1 MPRQIRVSTE
11 YSGVYF
17 VKLANQ
23 DQSFF
28 IRYKRNGKSVEE
40 KAGRS
45 NQGWNAEK
53 AYQLRTERLSETSAA
68 GNEMLSKSD
77 LHSQQDWTFS
87 KIFSEYLR
95 LRSKLKGR
103 ANDVYRFK
111 NYLEKEFANI
121 TPSCVTQDDIR
132 RFKHNLQNRELKP
145 ATIRHVL
152 ELLRR
157 LANFAAKN
165 NLCSGLSFKIQMPK
179 VENYKTEELTNA
191 QLQKLMQVLEEESDI
206 QVSNLVRLALY
217 TGMRRGEL
225 FNLNWGDID
234 FYNKNITVKSDKKG
248 EQPTIPLNEMA
259 EKVLVEHAHTEN
271 GSKFVFPGRGG
282 KKRTECKRP
291 LLRIRE
297 KAGLPDDFRI
307 LQGLRHVYASMLVSS
322 GKVDLE
328 TLQSL
333 LTQKS
338 PLMTQRYAHLLDE
351 SRTNSK
357 NIIADGEPNLLDATE
372 EENYVSETV
381 NVELLAEE
389 VLEVDCPVED
399 VDTEHSEE
407 EPLKDFIRETTY
419 AEPLEKENPET
430 DIPEEQV
437 LTEFVQVAEQEVG
450 LHENVFSNSCEAE
463 QEDDYSPEYIEKVT
477 EFDTEEEFIVG
488 EEESIIVKEE
498 FIIGEEES
506 IIVKEEF
513 IIAEK
518 ESKETVAEE
527 VKIYFQGSNESTENI
542 VKVYEKESQE
552 YSKVSAA
559 VKEKSSQS
567 HNAFTEFF
575 KQNETLKIQPK
586 DVPENPSTPAEVSGF
601 TGDVDS
607 EPKVKELNE
616 DLIDVSAA
624 NQDGEAKEVNDE
636 SEIMSNEQNQ
646 YEINVISTLEH
657 VPTLNVDEEML
668 EEGSVDN
675 KAEEPSEEVP
685 ESTNLPVFLSTE
697 PAEEQEEIFS
707 NQSMP
712 VPVPE
717 KAKNQVVVIQSFKQ
731 YLSGVSSTDDE
742 VYSSE
747 ITTNNKDVE
756 NKTKPKVRP
765 SIKELKNDLILL
777 SKMIKGAPKRE
788 KKNSD
793 QKQSEL

>member
-53 AYQLRTERLSETSAA
+53 AYQLRTERMSGTSAA
-68 GNEMLSKSD
+68 GNELQSNSD
-77 LHSQQDWTFS
+77 LLSQQDWTFS

-95 LRSKLKGR
+95 LRNKLKGR
-103 ANDVYRFK
+103 ANDIYRFK

-121 TPSCVTQDDIR
+121 TPSCVTQDDIE

-234 FYNKNITVKSDKKG
+234 FYNKTITVKSDKKG
-248 EQPTIPLNEMA
+248 DQPTIPLNEMA

-291 LLRIRE
+291 LLRIRK

-351 SRTNSK
+351 SRTNSE
-357 NIIADGEPNLLDATE
+357 NIIADGEHNLSNATE

-381 NVELLAEE
+381 NAELLAEE
-389 VLEVDCPVED
+389 VQETDCPVED

-419 AEPLEKENPET
+419 AEPLEKEIPETDIPET
-430 DIPEEQV
+430 DIPEEQE

-450 LHENVFSNSCEAE
+450 LHENVFSKSHEAK
-463 QEDDYSPEYIEKVT
+463 QEEDYSPEYIEKVT
-477 EFDTEEEFIVG
+477 EFDA
-488 EEESIIVKEE
+488 EEESIDA
-498 FIIGEEES
+498 EEES
-506 IIVKEEF
+506 IDAEE
-513 IIAEK
+513 
-518 ESKETVAEE
+518 ESKETVEEE
-527 VKIYFQGSNESTENI
+527 VEIYFQGSNESTENI
-542 VKVYEKESQE
+542 VKVREKESQE
-552 YSKVSAA
+552 YSQVSAP

-567 HNAFTEFF
+567 YNAFTEFF
-575 KQNETLKIQPK
+575 KQTEALKTQPE

-601 TGDVDS
+601 TGDVAS
-607 EPKVKELNE
+607 EPKVEELNE

-624 NQDGEAKEVNDE
+624 NRDGEAKEANDE
-636 SEIMSNEQNQ
+636 SEIMSNEPNQ
-646 YEINVISTLEH
+646 DEINVISALED
-657 VPTLNVDEEML
+657 VPTLNVDEQML
-668 EEGSVDN
+668 EEESVDN
-675 KAEEPSEEVP
+675 KAEEPSEEAA
-685 ESTNLPVFLSTE
+685 ESTNLPGFLSTE

-712 VPVPE
+712 VPE
-717 KAKNQVVVIQSFKQ
+717 KAKNQVVVIQSFKK
-731 YLSGVSSTDDE
+731 YLSGVSSTDDG
-742 VYSSE
+742 VYASDV
-747 ITTNNKDVE
+747 TTNNKDAE
-756 NKTKPKVRP
+756 NKTQPKVRP
-765 SIKELKNDLILL
+765 SVKELKNDLILL
-777 SKMIKGAPKRE
+777 SKLIKAAPRRE
-788 KKNSD
+788 KKNYD
-793 QKQSEL
+793 QKQSQF

>member
-53 AYQLRTERLSETSAA
+53 AYQLRTERMSGTSAA
-68 GNEMLSKSD
+68 GNELQSNSD
-77 LHSQQDWTFS
+77 LLSQQDWTFS

-95 LRSKLKGR
+95 LRNKLKGR
-103 ANDVYRFK
+103 ANDIYRFK

-121 TPSCVTQDDIR
+121 TPSCVTQDDIE
-132 RFKHNLQNRELKP
+132 RFKYNLQNRELKP

-234 FYNKNITVKSDKKG
+234 FYNKTITVKSDKKG
-248 EQPTIPLNEMA
+248 DQPTIPLNEMA
-259 EKVLVEHAHTEN
+259 EKVLVEHAHTEK

-282 KKRTECKRP
+282 KKRTDCKRP

-351 SRTNSK
+351 SRTNSE
-357 NIIADGEPNLLDATE
+357 NIIADGEHNLSNATE

-381 NVELLAEE
+381 NAELLAEE
-389 VLEVDCPVED
+389 VQETVCPVED

-430 DIPEEQV
+430 DIPEEQE

-450 LHENVFSNSCEAE
+450 LHENVFSKSHEAE
-463 QEDDYSPEYIEKVT
+463 QEEDYSPEYISPEYIKKVT
-477 EFDTEEEFIVG
+477 EFDAEEESIDA
-488 EEESIIVKEE
+488 EEESIIAEE
-498 FIIGEEES
+498 RSIIVEEES
-506 IIVKEEF
+506 IIAEE
-513 IIAEK
+513 
-518 ESKETVAEE
+518 ESKETVEEE
-527 VKIYFQGSNESTENI
+527 VEIYFQGSNESTENI
-542 VKVYEKESQE
+542 VKVREKESQE
-552 YSKVSAA
+552 YSHVSAP

-567 HNAFTEFF
+567 YNAFTEFF
-575 KQNETLKIQPK
+575 KQTEALKTQPE

-601 TGDVDS
+601 TGDVAS
-607 EPKVKELNE
+607 EPKVEELNE

-624 NQDGEAKEVNDE
+624 NRDGEAKEVNDE
-636 SEIMSNEQNQ
+636 SEIMSNEPNQ
-646 YEINVISTLEH
+646 DEINVISALED
-657 VPTLNVDEEML
+657 VPTLNVDEQML
-668 EEGSVDN
+668 EEESVDN
-675 KAEEPSEEVP
+675 KSEEPSEEAA
-685 ESTNLPVFLSTE
+685 EITNLPGFLSTE

-712 VPVPE
+712 VPE
-717 KAKNQVVVIQSFKQ
+717 KAKNQVVVIQSFKK
-731 YLSGVSSTDDE
+731 YLSGVSSTDDG
-742 VYSSE
+742 VYASD
-747 ITTNNKDVE
+747 ITTNNKDDE

-777 SKMIKGAPKRE
+777 SKLIKAAPRRE

-793 QKQSEL
+793 QKQSQF

>member
-53 AYQLRTERLSETSAA
+53 AYQLRTERMSGTSAA
-68 GNEMLSKSD
+68 GNELQSNSD
-77 LHSQQDWTFS
+77 LLSQQDWTFS

-95 LRSKLKGR
+95 LRNKLKGR
-103 ANDVYRFK
+103 ANDIYRFK

-121 TPSCVTQDDIR
+121 TPSCVTQDDIE

-234 FYNKNITVKSDKKG
+234 FYNKTITVKSDKKG
-248 EQPTIPLNEMA
+248 DQPTIPLNEMA

-291 LLRIRE
+291 LLRIRK

-351 SRTNSK
+351 SRTNSE
-357 NIIADGEPNLLDATE
+357 NIIADGEHNLSNATE

-381 NVELLAEE
+381 NAELLAEE
-389 VLEVDCPVED
+389 VQETDCPVED

-430 DIPEEQV
+430 DIPEEQE

-450 LHENVFSNSCEAE
+450 LHENVFSKSHEAE
-463 QEDDYSPEYIEKVT
+463 QEEDYSPEYISPEYIEKVT
-477 EFDTEEEFIVG
+477 EFDA
-488 EEESIIVKEE
+488 EEESIDA
-498 FIIGEEES
+498 EEES
-506 IIVKEEF
+506 IDAEEES
-513 IIAEK
+513 IDAEE
-518 ESKETVAEE
+518 ESKETVEEE
-527 VKIYFQGSNESTENI
+527 VEIYFQGSNESTENI
-542 VKVYEKESQE
+542 VKVREKESQE
-552 YSKVSAA
+552 YSQVSAP

-567 HNAFTEFF
+567 YNAFTEFF
-575 KQNETLKIQPK
+575 KQTEALKTQPE

-601 TGDVDS
+601 TGDVAS
-607 EPKVKELNE
+607 EPKVEELNE

-624 NQDGEAKEVNDE
+624 NRDGEAKEANDE
-636 SEIMSNEQNQ
+636 SEIMSNEPNQ
-646 YEINVISTLEH
+646 DEINVISALED
-657 VPTLNVDEEML
+657 VPTLNVDEQML
-668 EEGSVDN
+668 EEESVDN
-675 KAEEPSEEVP
+675 KAEEPSEEAA
-685 ESTNLPVFLSTE
+685 ESTNLPGFLSTE

-712 VPVPE
+712 VPE
-717 KAKNQVVVIQSFKQ
+717 KAKNQVVVIQSFKK
-731 YLSGVSSTDDE
+731 YLSGVSSTDDG
-742 VYSSE
+742 VYASD
-747 ITTNNKDVE
+747 ITTNNKDAE

-777 SKMIKGAPKRE
+777 SKLIKAAPRRE

-793 QKQSEL
+793 QKQSQF

>member
-53 AYQLRTERLSETSAA
+53 AYQLRTERMSGTSAA
-68 GNEMLSKSD
+68 GNELQSNSD
-77 LHSQQDWTFS
+77 LLSQQDWTFS

-95 LRSKLKGR
+95 LRNKLKGR
-103 ANDVYRFK
+103 ANDIYRFK

-121 TPSCVTQDDIR
+121 TPSCVTQDDIE

-234 FYNKNITVKSDKKG
+234 FYNKTITVKSDKKG
-248 EQPTIPLNEMA
+248 DQPTIPLNEMA

-282 KKRTECKRP
+282 KKRTDCKRP
-291 LLRIRE
+291 LLRIRK

-351 SRTNSK
+351 SRTNSE
-357 NIIADGEPNLLDATE
+357 NIIADGEHNLSNATE

-381 NVELLAEE
+381 NAELLAEE
-389 VLEVDCPVED
+389 VQETDCPVED

-430 DIPEEQV
+430 DIPEEQE

-450 LHENVFSNSCEAE
+450 LHENVFSKSHEAE
-463 QEDDYSPEYIEKVT
+463 QEEDYSPEYISPEYIEKVT
-477 EFDTEEEFIVG
+477 EFDA
-488 EEESIIVKEE
+488 EEESIDAEE
-498 FIIGEEES
+498 
-506 IIVKEEF
+506 
-513 IIAEK
+513 
-518 ESKETVAEE
+518 ESKETVEEE
-527 VKIYFQGSNESTENI
+527 VEIYFQGSNESTENI
-542 VKVYEKESQE
+542 VKVREKESQE
-552 YSKVSAA
+552 YSQVPAP

-567 HNAFTEFF
+567 YNAFTEFF
-575 KQNETLKIQPK
+575 KQTEALKTQPE
-586 DVPENPSTPAEVSGF
+586 DVPVNPSTPAEVSGF
-601 TGDVDS
+601 TGDVAS
-607 EPKVKELNE
+607 EPKVEELNE

-624 NQDGEAKEVNDE
+624 NRDGEAKEANDE
-636 SEIMSNEQNQ
+636 SEIMSNEPNQ
-646 YEINVISTLEH
+646 DEINVISALED
-657 VPTLNVDEEML
+657 VPTLNVDEQML
-668 EEGSVDN
+668 EEESVDN
-675 KAEEPSEEVP
+675 KAEEPSEEAA
-685 ESTNLPVFLSTE
+685 ESTNLPGFLSTE

-712 VPVPE
+712 VPE
-717 KAKNQVVVIQSFKQ
+717 KAKNQVVVIQSFKK
-731 YLSGVSSTDDE
+731 YLSGVSSTDDG
-742 VYSSE
+742 VYASDV
-747 ITTNNKDVE
+747 TTNNKDAE
-756 NKTKPKVRP
+756 NKTQPKVRP
-765 SIKELKNDLILL
+765 SVKELKNDLILL
-777 SKMIKGAPKRE
+777 SKLIKAAPRRE

-793 QKQSEL
+793 QKQSQF

>member
-17 VKLANQ
+17 VKLGNQ

-53 AYQLRTERLSETSAA
+53 AYQLRTERMSGTSAA
-68 GNEMLSKSD
+68 ANELQSNSD
-77 LHSQQDWTFS
+77 LLSQQDWTFS

-95 LRSKLKGR
+95 LRNKLKGR
-103 ANDVYRFK
+103 ANDIYRFK

-121 TPSCVTQDDIR
+121 TPSCVTQDDIE

-234 FYNKNITVKSDKKG
+234 FYNKTITVKSDKKG
-248 EQPTIPLNEMA
+248 DQPTIPMNEMA

-291 LLRIRE
+291 LLRIRK

-351 SRTNSK
+351 SRTNSE
-357 NIIADGEPNLLDATE
+357 NIIADGEHNLSNATE

-381 NVELLAEE
+381 NAELPAEE
-389 VLEVDCPVED
+389 VQETDCPVED

-430 DIPEEQV
+430 DIPEEQE

-450 LHENVFSNSCEAE
+450 LHENVFSKSHEAE
-463 QEDDYSPEYIEKVT
+463 QEEDYSPEYIEKVT
-477 EFDTEEEFIVG
+477 EFDA
-488 EEESIIVKEE
+488 EEESIDA
-498 FIIGEEES
+498 EEES
-506 IIVKEEF
+506 IDAEE
-513 IIAEK
+513 
-518 ESKETVAEE
+518 ESKETVEE
-527 VKIYFQGSNESTENI
+527 EEEIYFQGSNESTENI
-542 VKVYEKESQE
+542 VKVREKESQE
-552 YSKVSAA
+552 YSQVPAP

-567 HNAFTEFF
+567 YNAFTEFF
-575 KQNETLKIQPK
+575 KQTEALKTQPE

-601 TGDVDS
+601 TGDVAS
-607 EPKVKELNE
+607 EPKVEELNE

-624 NQDGEAKEVNDE
+624 NRDGEAKEANDE
-636 SEIMSNEQNQ
+636 SEIMSNVPNQ
-646 YEINVISTLEH
+646 DEINVISALED
-657 VPTLNVDEEML
+657 VPTLNVEELEDEA
-668 EEGSVDN
+668 VDN
-675 KAEEPSEEVP
+675 KAEEPSEEAA
-685 ESTNLPVFLSTE
+685 ESTNLPGILSTE

-712 VPVPE
+712 VPE
-717 KAKNQVVVIQSFKQ
+717 KAKNQVVVIQSF
-731 YLSGVSSTDDE
+731 
-742 VYSSE
+742 
-747 ITTNNKDVE
+747 
-756 NKTKPKVRP
+756 
-765 SIKELKNDLILL
+765 
-777 SKMIKGAPKRE
+777 
-788 KKNSD
+788 
-793 QKQSEL
+793 

>member
-53 AYQLRTERLSETSAA
+53 AYQLRTERMSGTSAA
-68 GNEMLSKSD
+68 GNELQSNSD
-77 LHSQQDWTFS
+77 LLSQQDWTFS

-95 LRSKLKGR
+95 LRNKLKGR
-103 ANDVYRFK
+103 ANDIYRFK

-121 TPSCVTQDDIR
+121 TPSCVTQDDIE

-234 FYNKNITVKSDKKG
+234 FYNKTITVKSDKKG
-248 EQPTIPLNEMA
+248 DQPTIPLNEMA

-291 LLRIRE
+291 LLRIRK

-351 SRTNSK
+351 SRTNSE
-357 NIIADGEPNLLDATE
+357 NIIADGEHNLSNATE

-381 NVELLAEE
+381 NAELLAEE
-389 VLEVDCPVED
+389 VQETDCPVED

-430 DIPEEQV
+430 DIPEEQE

-450 LHENVFSNSCEAE
+450 LHENVFSKSHEAK
-463 QEDDYSPEYIEKVT
+463 QEEDYSPEYIEKVT
-477 EFDTEEEFIVG
+477 EFDAEEESIDA
-488 EEESIIVKEE
+488 EEESIIAEE
-498 FIIGEEES
+498 
-506 IIVKEEF
+506 
-513 IIAEK
+513 
-518 ESKETVAEE
+518 ESKETVEEE
-527 VKIYFQGSNESTENI
+527 VEIYFQGSNESTENI
-542 VKVYEKESQE
+542 VKVREKESQE
-552 YSKVSAA
+552 YSQVSAP

-567 HNAFTEFF
+567 YNAFTEFF
-575 KQNETLKIQPK
+575 KQTEALKTQPE
-586 DVPENPSTPAEVSGF
+586 DVPGNPSTPAEVSGF
-601 TGDVDS
+601 TGDVAS
-607 EPKVKELNE
+607 EPKVEELNE

-624 NQDGEAKEVNDE
+624 NRDGEAKEANDE
-636 SEIMSNEQNQ
+636 SEIMSNEPNQ
-646 YEINVISTLEH
+646 DEINVISALED
-657 VPTLNVDEEML
+657 VPTLNVDEQML
-668 EEGSVDN
+668 EEESVDN
-675 KAEEPSEEVP
+675 KAEEPSEEAA
-685 ESTNLPVFLSTE
+685 ESTNLPGFLSTE

-712 VPVPE
+712 VPE
-717 KAKNQVVVIQSFKQ
+717 KAKNQVVVIQSFKK
-731 YLSGVSSTDDE
+731 YLSGVSSTDDG
-742 VYSSE
+742 VYASD
-747 ITTNNKDVE
+747 ITTNNKDAE

-777 SKMIKGAPKRE
+777 SKLIKAAPRRE

-793 QKQSEL
+793 QKQSQF

>member
-1 MPRQIRVSTE
+1 MPRQIRVSTK

-17 VKLANQ
+17 VKLANH

-53 AYQLRTERLSETSAA
+53 AYQLRTERMSGTSAA
-68 GNEMLSKSD
+68 GNELQSNSD
-77 LHSQQDWTFS
+77 LLSQQDWTFS

-95 LRSKLKGR
+95 LRNKLKGR
-103 ANDVYRFK
+103 ANDIYRFK

-121 TPSCVTQDDIR
+121 TPSCVTQDDIE

-234 FYNKNITVKSDKKG
+234 FYNKTITVKSDKKG
-248 EQPTIPLNEMA
+248 DQPTIPLNEMA

-291 LLRIRE
+291 LLRIRK

-351 SRTNSK
+351 SRTNSE
-357 NIIADGEPNLLDATE
+357 NIIADGEHNLSNATE

-381 NVELLAEE
+381 NAELLAEE
-389 VLEVDCPVED
+389 VQETDCPVED

-430 DIPEEQV
+430 DIPEEQE

-450 LHENVFSNSCEAE
+450 LHENVFSKSHEAK
-463 QEDDYSPEYIEKVT
+463 QEEDYSPEYIEKVT
-477 EFDTEEEFIVG
+477 EFDV
-488 EEESIIVKEE
+488 EEESIDA
-498 FIIGEEES
+498 EEEA
-506 IIVKEEF
+506 V
-513 IIAEK
+513 IAEE
-518 ESKETVAEE
+518 ESKETVEEE
-527 VKIYFQGSNESTENI
+527 VGTYFQGSNESTENI
-542 VKVYEKESQE
+542 VKVREKESQE
-552 YSKVSAA
+552 YSQVSAP

-567 HNAFTEFF
+567 YNAFTEFF
-575 KQNETLKIQPK
+575 KQTEALKTQPE

-601 TGDVDS
+601 TGDVAS
-607 EPKVKELNE
+607 EPKVEELNE

-624 NQDGEAKEVNDE
+624 NRDGEAKVANDE
-636 SEIMSNEQNQ
+636 SEIMSNEPNQ
-646 YEINVISTLEH
+646 DEINVISALED
-657 VPTLNVDEEML
+657 VPTLNVDEQML
-668 EEGSVDN
+668 EEESVDN
-675 KAEEPSEEVP
+675 KAEEPSEEAA
-685 ESTNLPVFLSTE
+685 ESTNLPGFLSTE

-712 VPVPE
+712 VPE
-717 KAKNQVVVIQSFKQ
+717 KAKNQVVVIQSFKK
-731 YLSGVSSTDDE
+731 YLSGVSSADDG
-742 VYSSE
+742 VYASD
-747 ITTNNKDVE
+747 ITTNNKDDE

-777 SKMIKGAPKRE
+777 SKLIKAAPRRE

-793 QKQSEL
+793 QKQSQF

>member
-53 AYQLRTERLSETSAA
+53 AYQLRTERMSGTSAA
-68 GNEMLSKSD
+68 GNELQSNSD
-77 LHSQQDWTFS
+77 LLSQQDWTFS

-95 LRSKLKGR
+95 LRNKLKGR
-103 ANDVYRFK
+103 ANDIYRFK

-121 TPSCVTQDDIR
+121 TPSCVTQDDIE

-234 FYNKNITVKSDKKG
+234 FYNKTITVKSDKKG
-248 EQPTIPLNEMA
+248 DQPTIPLNEMA

-291 LLRIRE
+291 LLRIRK

-351 SRTNSK
+351 SRTNSE
-357 NIIADGEPNLLDATE
+357 NIIADGEHNLSNATE

-381 NVELLAEE
+381 NAELLAEE
-389 VLEVDCPVED
+389 VQETDCPVED

-430 DIPEEQV
+430 DIPEEQE

-450 LHENVFSNSCEAE
+450 LHENVFSKSHEAE
-463 QEDDYSPEYIEKVT
+463 QEEDYSPEYIEKVT
-477 EFDTEEEFIVG
+477 EFDAEEESIVAEEESIVA
-488 EEESIIVKEE
+488 EEESIIAEE
-498 FIIGEEES
+498 
-506 IIVKEEF
+506 
-513 IIAEK
+513 
-518 ESKETVAEE
+518 ESKETVEEE
-527 VKIYFQGSNESTENI
+527 VEIYFQGSNESTENI
-542 VKVYEKESQE
+542 VKVREKESQE
-552 YSKVSAA
+552 YSQVSAP

-567 HNAFTEFF
+567 YNAFTEFF
-575 KQNETLKIQPK
+575 KQTEALKTQPE
-586 DVPENPSTPAEVSGF
+586 DVPANPSTPAEVSGF
-601 TGDVDS
+601 TGDVAS
-607 EPKVKELNE
+607 EPKVEELNE

-624 NQDGEAKEVNDE
+624 NRDGEAKEANDE
-636 SEIMSNEQNQ
+636 SEIMSNEPNQ
-646 YEINVISTLEH
+646 DEINVISALED
-657 VPTLNVDEEML
+657 VPTLNVEELEDEA
-668 EEGSVDN
+668 VDN
-675 KAEEPSEEVP
+675 KAD
-685 ESTNLPVFLSTE
+685 E
-697 PAEEQEEIFS
+697 PAESAAEATNQSEVMSTEAVEDQNEIF
-707 NQSMP
+707 NTQSMP
-712 VPVPE
+712 IPE
-717 KAKNQVVVIQSFKQ
+717 KAKKEVIVIQSFKKDIPV
-731 YLSGVSSTDDE
+731 VSPTDDG
-742 VYSSE
+742 VNASD
-747 ITTNNKDVE
+747 IKTNIKDAE
-756 NKTKPKVRP
+756 NKTQPKVRP

-777 SKMIKGAPKRE
+777 SKLIKAAPRRE
-788 KKNSD
+788 KKNTD
-793 QKQSEL
+793 QKQSQF

>member
-68 GNEMLSKSD
+68 GNEMHSKSD

-95 LRSKLKGR
+95 LRNKLKGR
-103 ANDVYRFK
+103 ANDIYRFK

-248 EQPTIPLNEMA
+248 DQPTIPLNEMA

-291 LLRIRE
+291 LLRIRK

-357 NIIADGEPNLLDATE
+357 NIIADGESNLLDATE

-381 NVELLAEE
+381 NAELLAEE

-450 LHENVFSNSCEAE
+450 FHENVFSNSCEAE

-513 IIAEK
+513 IIAEE

-542 VKVYEKESQE
+542 VKVHEKESQE

-575 KQNETLKIQPK
+575 KQNETLKTQPK

-646 YEINVISTLEH
+646 YEINVISTLED
-657 VPTLNVDEEML
+657 VPTLNVDEQML

-707 NQSMP
+707 NQSIP

>member
-53 AYQLRTERLSETSAA
+53 AYQLRTERMSGTSAA
-68 GNEMLSKSD
+68 GNELQSNSD
-77 LHSQQDWTFS
+77 LLSQQDWTFS

-95 LRSKLKGR
+95 LRNKLKGR
-103 ANDVYRFK
+103 ANDIYRFK

-121 TPSCVTQDDIR
+121 TPSCVTQDDIE

-234 FYNKNITVKSDKKG
+234 FYNKTITVKSDKKG
-248 EQPTIPLNEMA
+248 DQPTIPLNEMA

-351 SRTNSK
+351 SRTNSE
-357 NIIADGEPNLLDATE
+357 NIIADGEHNLSNATE

-381 NVELLAEE
+381 NAELPAEE
-389 VLEVDCPVED
+389 VQETDCPVED

-430 DIPEEQV
+430 DIPEEQE

-450 LHENVFSNSCEAE
+450 LHENVFSKSHEAK
-463 QEDDYSPEYIEKVT
+463 QEEDYSPEYIEKVT
-477 EFDTEEEFIVG
+477 EFDV
-488 EEESIIVKEE
+488 EEESIIV
-498 FIIGEEES
+498 EEES
-506 IIVKEEF
+506 IIVEE
-513 IIAEK
+513 
-518 ESKETVAEE
+518 ESKETVEEE
-527 VKIYFQGSNESTENI
+527 VENYFQGSNESTENI
-542 VKVYEKESQE
+542 VKVREKESQE
-552 YSKVSAA
+552 YSQVPAP

-567 HNAFTEFF
+567 YNAFTEFF
-575 KQNETLKIQPK
+575 KQTEALKTQPE
-586 DVPENPSTPAEVSGF
+586 DVPVNPSTPAEVSGF
-601 TGDVDS
+601 TGDVAS
-607 EPKVKELNE
+607 EPKVEELNE

-624 NQDGEAKEVNDE
+624 NRDGEAKEANDE
-636 SEIMSNEQNQ
+636 SEIMSNEPNQ
-646 YEINVISTLEH
+646 DEINVISALED
-657 VPTLNVDEEML
+657 VPTLNVDEQML
-668 EEGSVDN
+668 EEESVDN
-675 KAEEPSEEVP
+675 KAEEPSEEAA
-685 ESTNLPVFLSTE
+685 ESTNLPGFLSTE

-712 VPVPE
+712 VPE
-717 KAKNQVVVIQSFKQ
+717 KAKNQVVVIQSFKK
-731 YLSGVSSTDDE
+731 YLSGVSSTDDG
-742 VYSSE
+742 VYASD
-747 ITTNNKDVE
+747 ITTNNKDDE

-777 SKMIKGAPKRE
+777 SKLIKAAPRRE

-793 QKQSEL
+793 QKQSQF

>member
-1 MPRQIRVSTE
+1 MPRQIRVSTK

-17 VKLANQ
+17 VKLANH

-53 AYQLRTERLSETSAA
+53 AYQLRTERMSGTSAA
-68 GNEMLSKSD
+68 GNELQSNSD
-77 LHSQQDWTFS
+77 LLSQQDWTFS

-95 LRSKLKGR
+95 LRNKLKGR
-103 ANDVYRFK
+103 ANDIYRFK

-121 TPSCVTQDDIR
+121 TPSCVTQDDIE

-179 VENYKTEELTNA
+179 VENYKTEELNNA

-234 FYNKNITVKSDKKG
+234 FYNKTITVKSDKKG
-248 EQPTIPLNEMA
+248 DQPTIPLNEMA

-291 LLRIRE
+291 LLRIRK

-351 SRTNSK
+351 SQTNSE
-357 NIIADGEPNLLDATE
+357 NIIADGEHNLSNATE

-381 NVELLAEE
+381 NAELLAEE
-389 VLEVDCPVED
+389 VQETDCPVED

-419 AEPLEKENPET
+419 AEPLEKEIPET
-430 DIPEEQV
+430 DIPEEQE

-450 LHENVFSNSCEAE
+450 LHENVFSKSHEAK
-463 QEDDYSPEYIEKVT
+463 QEEDYSPEYIEKVT
-477 EFDTEEEFIVG
+477 EFDA
-488 EEESIIVKEE
+488 EEESIIAEE
-498 FIIGEEES
+498 
-506 IIVKEEF
+506 
-513 IIAEK
+513 
-518 ESKETVAEE
+518 ESKETVEEE
-527 VKIYFQGSNESTENI
+527 VEIYFQGSNESTENI
-542 VKVYEKESQE
+542 VKVREKESQE
-552 YSKVSAA
+552 YSQVSAP

-567 HNAFTEFF
+567 YNAFSEFF
-575 KQNETLKIQPK
+575 KQTEALKTQPE
-586 DVPENPSTPAEVSGF
+586 DVLSNSSTPLEE
-601 TGDVDS
+601 TGLTVDVAS
-607 EPKVKELNE
+607 EPKFEELIEENF
-616 DLIDVSAA
+616 IDDSAA
-624 NQDGEAKEVNDE
+624 KRDGEAKEANDE
-636 SEIMSNEQNQ
+636 SEIMSNEPNQ
-646 YEINVISTLEH
+646 DEINVISALED
-657 VPTLNVDEEML
+657 VPTLNVDEQML
-668 EEGSVDN
+668 EEESVDN
-675 KAEEPSEEVP
+675 KAEEPSEEAA
-685 ESTNLPVFLSTE
+685 ESTNLPGFLSTE

-712 VPVPE
+712 VPE
-717 KAKNQVVVIQSFKQ
+717 KAKNQVVVIQSFKK
-731 YLSGVSSTDDE
+731 YLSGVSSTDDG
-742 VYSSE
+742 VYASD
-747 ITTNNKDVE
+747 ITTNNKDAE

-777 SKMIKGAPKRE
+777 SKLIKAAPRRE
-788 KKNSD
+788 KKNS
-793 QKQSEL
+793 E

>member
-53 AYQLRTERLSETSAA
+53 AYQLRTERMSGTSAA
-68 GNEMLSKSD
+68 GNELQSNSD
-77 LHSQQDWTFS
+77 LLSQQDWTFS

-95 LRSKLKGR
+95 LRNKLKGR
-103 ANDVYRFK
+103 ANDIYRFK

-121 TPSCVTQDDIR
+121 TPSCVTQDDIE

-179 VENYKTEELTNA
+179 VENYKTEELNNA

-234 FYNKNITVKSDKKG
+234 FYNKTITVKSDNKG
-248 EQPTIPLNEMA
+248 DQPTIPLNEMA
-259 EKVLVEHAHTEN
+259 EKVLVEHAHTEK

-351 SRTNSK
+351 SRTNSE
-357 NIIADGEPNLLDATE
+357 NIIADAENDLSNATE

-381 NVELLAEE
+381 NAEILAEE
-389 VLEVDCPVED
+389 VLETDCPVED
-399 VDTEHSEE
+399 LDTEHSEE
-407 EPLKDFIRETTY
+407 EPVIDSFRETTF

-430 DIPEEQV
+430 DIPEEQD

-450 LHENVFSNSCEAE
+450 LHENVFSKSHEAK
-463 QEDDYSPEYIEKVT
+463 QEEDNSPEYIEKVT
-477 EFDTEEEFIVG
+477 EFDA
-488 EEESIIVKEE
+488 EEESIIV
-498 FIIGEEES
+498 EEES
-506 IIVKEEF
+506 IIAEE
-513 IIAEK
+513 
-518 ESKETVAEE
+518 ESKETVEEE
-527 VKIYFQGSNESTENI
+527 VEIYFQGSNESTENI
-542 VKVYEKESQE
+542 VKVREKESQE
-552 YSKVSAA
+552 YSQVSAP

-567 HNAFTEFF
+567 YNAFTEFF
-575 KQNETLKIQPK
+575 KQTEALKTQQE
-586 DVPENPSTPAEVSGF
+586 DVPVNPSTPAEE
-601 TGDVDS
+601 TGLTGNVAS
-607 EPKVKELNE
+607 EPKVEELNE

-624 NQDGEAKEVNDE
+624 NRDGEAKEANDE
-636 SEIMSNEQNQ
+636 SEIMSNEPNHD
-646 YEINVISTLEH
+646 EITVISALED
-657 VPTLNVDEEML
+657 VSILNVEEL
-668 EEGSVDN
+668 EEESVDN
-675 KAEEPSEEVP
+675 KAEEPSEEAA
-685 ESTNLPVFLSTE
+685 ESTNLPGFLSTE

-712 VPVPE
+712 VPE
-717 KAKNQVVVIQSFKQ
+717 KAKNQVVVIQSFKK
-731 YLSGVSSTDDE
+731 YLSGVSSTDDG
-742 VYSSE
+742 VYASD
-747 ITTNNKDVE
+747 ITTNNKDAE

-777 SKMIKGAPKRE
+777 SKLIKAAPRRE
-788 KKNSD
+788 KKNFD
-793 QKQSEL
+793 QKQSQF

>member
-17 VKLANQ
+17 VMLANQ

-45 NQGWNAEK
+45 NQGMNAEK

-68 GNEMLSKSD
+68 GNEINSNSD

-103 ANDVYRFK
+103 ANDIYRFK

-132 RFKHNLQNRELKP
+132 RFKHNIQNRELKP

-179 VENYKTEELTNA
+179 VENYKTEELTNS

-217 TGMRRGEL
+217 TGMKRGEL
-225 FNLNWGDID
+225 FNLNWVDID
-234 FYNKNITVKSDKKG
+234 FYNKTITVKSDKKG
-248 EQPTIPLNEMA
+248 DQPTIPLNEMA

-291 LLRIRE
+291 LLRIRK

-338 PLMTQRYAHLLDE
+338 PLMTQRYAYLLDE
-351 SRTNSK
+351 SRTNSE
-357 NIIADGEPNLLDATE
+357 NIIADAENNLSNATE

-381 NVELLAEE
+381 NAEILAEE
-389 VLEVDCPVED
+389 VQDTDFPVED
-399 VDTEHSEE
+399 LDTKHSEE
-407 EPLKDFIRETTY
+407 EPVIDSIRETTF

-430 DIPEEQV
+430 DIPEEQD
-437 LTEFVQVAEQEVG
+437 LTEFLQVAELEVG
-450 LHENVFSNSCEAE
+450 LHKNVFSKSHEAE
-463 QEDDYSPEYIEKVT
+463 QEEDYSPEHIEKVT
-477 EFDTEEEFIVG
+477 EFDAE
-488 EEESIIVKEE
+488 EE

-506 IIVKEEF
+506 IIVKAEEEF
-513 IIAEK
+513 IIAEE

-527 VKIYFQGSNESTENI
+527 VKIYFQGSNESTESI
-542 VKVYEKESQE
+542 VKVHEKESQE

-559 VKEKSSQS
+559 VKEKTSQS
-567 HNAFTEFF
+567 HNAFSEFF
-575 KQNETLKIQPK
+575 KQNETLKTQPK
-586 DVPENPSTPAEVSGF
+586 DVPENPSTPAVVSGF

-607 EPKVKELNE
+607 KPKPKVKELNE

-624 NQDGEAKEVNDE
+624 NQDGDAKEANDE

-646 YEINVISTLEH
+646 YEINVISTLEDA
-657 VPTLNVDEEML
+657 PTLNVDEQML

-675 KAEEPSEEVP
+675 KAEELSEEVP

-777 SKMIKGAPKRE
+777 SKMIKEAPKRE

-793 QKQSEL
+793 QKQSQF

>member
-17 VKLANQ
+17 VKLANH

-53 AYQLRTERLSETSAA
+53 AYQLRTERMSGTSAA
-68 GNEMLSKSD
+68 GNELQSNSD
-77 LHSQQDWTFS
+77 FLSQQDWTFS

-95 LRSKLKGR
+95 LRNKLKGR
-103 ANDVYRFK
+103 ANDIYRFK

-121 TPSCVTQDDIR
+121 TPSCVTQDDIE

-234 FYNKNITVKSDKKG
+234 FYNKTITVKSDNKG
-248 EQPTIPLNEMA
+248 DQPTIPLNEMA

-351 SRTNSK
+351 SRTNSE
-357 NIIADGEPNLLDATE
+357 NIIADGEHNLSNATE

-381 NVELLAEE
+381 NAELPAEE
-389 VLEVDCPVED
+389 VQETDCPVED

-430 DIPEEQV
+430 DIPEEQE

-450 LHENVFSNSCEAE
+450 LHENVFSKSHEAE
-463 QEDDYSPEYIEKVT
+463 QEEDYSPEYIEKVT
-477 EFDTEEEFIVG
+477 EFDV
-488 EEESIIVKEE
+488 EEESIIV
-498 FIIGEEES
+498 EEES
-506 IIVKEEF
+506 IIAEE
-513 IIAEK
+513 
-518 ESKETVAEE
+518 ESKETVEEE
-527 VKIYFQGSNESTENI
+527 VGTYFQGSNESTENI
-542 VKVYEKESQE
+542 VKVREKESQE
-552 YSKVSAA
+552 YSQVPAP

-567 HNAFTEFF
+567 YNAFTEFF
-575 KQNETLKIQPK
+575 KQTEALKTQPE
-586 DVPENPSTPAEVSGF
+586 DVPVNPSTPAEE
-601 TGDVDS
+601 TGLTGNVAS
-607 EPKVKELNE
+607 EPKVEELNE

-624 NQDGEAKEVNDE
+624 NRDGEAKEANDE
-636 SEIMSNEQNQ
+636 SEIMSNEPNHD
-646 YEINVISTLEH
+646 EITVISALED
-657 VPTLNVDEEML
+657 VSILNVEELEDEA
-668 EEGSVDN
+668 VDN
-675 KAEEPSEEVP
+675 KAD
-685 ESTNLPVFLSTE
+685 E
-697 PAEEQEEIFS
+697 PAESAAEATNQSEVMSTEAVEDQNEIFS
-707 NQSMP
+707 TQSMP
-712 VPVPE
+712 MPE
-717 KAKNQVVVIQSFKQ
+717 KAKNQVVVIQSFKK
-731 YLSGVSSTDDE
+731 YLSGGSSTDDGVNASDIE
-742 VYSSE
+742 
-747 ITTNNKDVE
+747 TNIDAE
-756 NKTKPKVRP
+756 NKTQSKVRP

-777 SKMIKGAPKRE
+777 SKLIKAAPRRE

-793 QKQSEL
+793 

>member
-53 AYQLRTERLSETSAA
+53 AYQLRTERMSGTSAA
-68 GNEMLSKSD
+68 GNELQSNSD
-77 LHSQQDWTFS
+77 LLSQQDWTFS

-95 LRSKLKGR
+95 LRNKLKGR
-103 ANDVYRFK
+103 ANDIYRFK

-121 TPSCVTQDDIR
+121 TPSCVTQDDIE

-234 FYNKNITVKSDKKG
+234 FYNKTITVKSDKKG
-248 EQPTIPLNEMA
+248 DQPTIPLNEMA

-291 LLRIRE
+291 LLRIRK

-351 SRTNSK
+351 SRTNSE
-357 NIIADGEPNLLDATE
+357 NIIADGEHNLSNATE

-381 NVELLAEE
+381 NAELLAEE
-389 VLEVDCPVED
+389 VQETDCPVED

-430 DIPEEQV
+430 DIPEEQE

-450 LHENVFSNSCEAE
+450 LHENVFSKSHEAE
-463 QEDDYSPEYIEKVT
+463 QEEDYSPEYIEKVT
-477 EFDTEEEFIVG
+477 EFDA
-488 EEESIIVKEE
+488 EEESIIAEE
-498 FIIGEEES
+498 
-506 IIVKEEF
+506 
-513 IIAEK
+513 
-518 ESKETVAEE
+518 ESKETVEEE
-527 VKIYFQGSNESTENI
+527 VEIYFQGSNESTENI
-542 VKVYEKESQE
+542 VKVREKESQE
-552 YSKVSAA
+552 YSQVSAP

-567 HNAFTEFF
+567 YNAFTEFF
-575 KQNETLKIQPK
+575 KQTEALKTQPE
-586 DVPENPSTPAEVSGF
+586 DVPANPSTPAEE
-601 TGDVDS
+601 TGLTGNVAS
-607 EPKVKELNE
+607 EPKVEELNE

-624 NQDGEAKEVNDE
+624 NRDGEAKEANDE
-636 SEIMSNEQNQ
+636 SEIMSNEPNQ
-646 YEINVISTLEH
+646 DEINVISALED
-657 VPTLNVDEEML
+657 VPTLNVDEQML
-668 EEGSVDN
+668 EEESVDN
-675 KAEEPSEEVP
+675 KAEEPSEEAA
-685 ESTNLPVFLSTE
+685 ESTNLPGFLSTE

-712 VPVPE
+712 VPE
-717 KAKNQVVVIQSFKQ
+717 KAKNQVVVIQSFKK
-731 YLSGVSSTDDE
+731 YLSGVSSTDDG
-742 VYSSE
+742 VYASD
-747 ITTNNKDVE
+747 ITTNNKDAE

-777 SKMIKGAPKRE
+777 SKLIKAAPRRE

-793 QKQSEL
+793 QKQSQF

>member
-17 VKLANQ
+17 VKLTNQ

-68 GNEMLSKSD
+68 GNEMHSKSD

-225 FNLNWGDID
+225 FNLNWVDID
-234 FYNKNITVKSDKKG
+234 FYNKTITVKSDKKG
-248 EQPTIPLNEMA
+248 DQPTIPLNEMA

-291 LLRIRE
+291 LLRIRK

-450 LHENVFSNSCEAE
+450 FHENVFSNSCEAE

-646 YEINVISTLEH
+646 YEINVISTLED

-707 NQSMP
+707 NQSIP

>member
-53 AYQLRTERLSETSAA
+53 AYQLRTERMSGTSAA
-68 GNEMLSKSD
+68 GNELQSNSD
-77 LHSQQDWTFS
+77 LLSQQDWTFS

-95 LRSKLKGR
+95 LRNKLKGR
-103 ANDVYRFK
+103 ANDIYRFK

-121 TPSCVTQDDIR
+121 TPSCVTQDDIE

-206 QVSNLVRLALY
+206 QVSNLVRIALY

-234 FYNKNITVKSDKKG
+234 FYNKTITVKSDKKG
-248 EQPTIPLNEMA
+248 DQPTIPLNEMA

-291 LLRIRE
+291 LLRIRK

-351 SRTNSK
+351 SRTNSE
-357 NIIADGEPNLLDATE
+357 NIIADGEHNLSNATE

-381 NVELLAEE
+381 NAELPAEE
-389 VLEVDCPVED
+389 VQETDCPVED

-419 AEPLEKENPET
+419 AEPLEKEIPET
-430 DIPEEQV
+430 DIPEEQE

-450 LHENVFSNSCEAE
+450 LHENVFSKSHEAK
-463 QEDDYSPEYIEKVT
+463 QEEDYSPEYIEKVT
-477 EFDTEEEFIVG
+477 EFDV
-488 EEESIIVKEE
+488 EEESIIAEE
-498 FIIGEEES
+498 
-506 IIVKEEF
+506 
-513 IIAEK
+513 
-518 ESKETVAEE
+518 ESKETVEEE
-527 VKIYFQGSNESTENI
+527 VEIYFQGSNESTENI
-542 VKVYEKESQE
+542 VKVREKESQE
-552 YSKVSAA
+552 YSHVSAP

-567 HNAFTEFF
+567 YNAFTEFF
-575 KQNETLKIQPK
+575 KQTEALKTQPE
-586 DVPENPSTPAEVSGF
+586 DVPVNPSTPAEE
-601 TGDVDS
+601 TGLTGNVAS
-607 EPKVKELNE
+607 EPKVEELNE

-624 NQDGEAKEVNDE
+624 NRDGEAKEANDE
-636 SEIMSNEQNQ
+636 SEIMSNEPNQ
-646 YEINVISTLEH
+646 DEINVISALED
-657 VPTLNVDEEML
+657 VPTLNVDEQML
-668 EEGSVDN
+668 EEESVDN
-675 KAEEPSEEVP
+675 KAEEPSEEAA
-685 ESTNLPVFLSTE
+685 ESTNLPGFLSTE

-712 VPVPE
+712 VPE
-717 KAKNQVVVIQSFKQ
+717 KAKNQVVVIQSFKK
-731 YLSGVSSTDDE
+731 YLSGVSSTDDG
-742 VYSSE
+742 VYASD
-747 ITTNNKDVE
+747 ITTNNKDAE

-777 SKMIKGAPKRE
+777 SKLIKAAPRRE

-793 QKQSEL
+793 QKQSQF

>member
-1 MPRQIRVSTE
+1 MPKQIRFSTE

-53 AYQLRTERLSETSAA
+53 AYQLRTERMSGTSAA
-68 GNEMLSKSD
+68 GNELQSNSD
-77 LHSQQDWTFS
+77 LLSQQDWTFS

-95 LRSKLKGR
+95 LRNKLKGR
-103 ANDVYRFK
+103 ANDIYRFK

-121 TPSCVTQDDIR
+121 TPSCVTQDDIE

-179 VENYKTEELTNA
+179 VENYKTEELNNA

-206 QVSNLVRLALY
+206 QVSNLVRIALY

-234 FYNKNITVKSDKKG
+234 FYNKTITVKSDKKG
-248 EQPTIPLNEMA
+248 DQATIPLNEMA

-291 LLRIRE
+291 LLRIRK

-307 LQGLRHVYASMLVSS
+307 LQGLRHVYASLLVSS

-351 SRTNSK
+351 SQTNSE
-357 NIIADGEPNLLDATE
+357 NIIADGENNLLNATE

-381 NVELLAEE
+381 NAEILAEE
-389 VLEVDCPVED
+389 VQETDFPGED
-399 VDTEHSEE
+399 LDTEHSEE
-407 EPLKDFIRETTY
+407 EPVIDFFRETTF

-430 DIPEEQV
+430 DIPETDIPEEQD

-450 LHENVFSNSCEAE
+450 LHENVFSKSHEAE
-463 QEDDYSPEYIEKVT
+463 QEEDYSPEHIEKVT
-477 EFDTEEEFIVG
+477 EFD
-488 EEESIIVKEE
+488 
-498 FIIGEEES
+498 
-506 IIVKEEF
+506 
-513 IIAEK
+513 
-518 ESKETVAEE
+518 AEE
-527 VKIYFQGSNESTENI
+527 VEIYFQGSNESTENI
-542 VKVYEKESQE
+542 VKVREKESQE
-552 YSKVSAA
+552 YSPVSAP

-567 HNAFTEFF
+567 YNAFSEFF
-575 KQNETLKIQPK
+575 KLTEALKTQPE
-586 DVPENPSTPAEVSGF
+586 DVLANPSTPLEE
-601 TGDVDS
+601 TGLTVDVAS
-607 EPKVKELNE
+607 EPKFEELVDENFIG
-616 DLIDVSAA
+616 DSAA
-624 NQDGEAKEVNDE
+624 KLDGEAKEANDE
-636 SEIMSNEQNQ
+636 SETMSNEPNKD
-646 YEINVISTLEH
+646 EINVISALEN
-657 VPTLNVDEEML
+657 VPTLNIEELEDED
-668 EEGSVDN
+668 VDN
-675 KAEEPSEEVP
+675 KAD
-685 ESTNLPVFLSTE
+685 E
-697 PAEEQEEIFS
+697 PAESAAEATNQSEVMSTEAVEDQNEIFS
-707 NQSMP
+707 TQSMP
-712 VPVPE
+712 MPE
-717 KAKNQVVVIQSFKQ
+717 KAKNQVVVIQSFKK
-731 YLSGVSSTDDE
+731 YLSEGSSTDDGVNASDIE
-742 VYSSE
+742 
-747 ITTNNKDVE
+747 TNIDAE
-756 NKTKPKVRP
+756 NKTQPKVRP

-777 SKMIKGAPKRE
+777 SKLIKAAPRRE
-788 KKNSD
+788 KKNS
-793 QKQSEL
+793 E

>member
-17 VKLANQ
+17 VKLANH

-53 AYQLRTERLSETSAA
+53 AYQLRTERMSGTSAA
-68 GNEMLSKSD
+68 GNELQSNSD
-77 LHSQQDWTFS
+77 LLSQQDWTFS

-95 LRSKLKGR
+95 LRNKLKGR
-103 ANDVYRFK
+103 ANDIYRFK

-121 TPSCVTQDDIR
+121 TPSCVTQDDIE
-132 RFKHNLQNRELKP
+132 RFKYNLQNRELKP

-234 FYNKNITVKSDKKG
+234 FYNKTITVKSDNKG
-248 EQPTIPLNEMA
+248 DQPTIPLNEMA

-351 SRTNSK
+351 SRTNSE
-357 NIIADGEPNLLDATE
+357 NIIADGEHNLSNATE

-381 NVELLAEE
+381 NAELLAEE
-389 VLEVDCPVED
+389 VQETDCPVED

-430 DIPEEQV
+430 DIPEEQE

-450 LHENVFSNSCEAE
+450 LHENVFSKSHEAE
-463 QEDDYSPEYIEKVT
+463 QEEDYSPEYIEKVT
-477 EFDTEEEFIVG
+477 EFDA
-488 EEESIIVKEE
+488 EEESIIAEE
-498 FIIGEEES
+498 
-506 IIVKEEF
+506 
-513 IIAEK
+513 
-518 ESKETVAEE
+518 ESKETVEEE
-527 VKIYFQGSNESTENI
+527 VGTYFQGSNESTENI
-542 VKVYEKESQE
+542 VKVREKESQE
-552 YSKVSAA
+552 YSQVPAP

-567 HNAFTEFF
+567 YNAFTEFF
-575 KQNETLKIQPK
+575 KQTEALKTQPE
-586 DVPENPSTPAEVSGF
+586 DVPVNPSTPAEESGF
-601 TGDVDS
+601 TGDVAS
-607 EPKVKELNE
+607 EPKVEELNE

-624 NQDGEAKEVNDE
+624 NRDGEAKEANDE
-636 SEIMSNEQNQ
+636 SEIMTNEPNQ
-646 YEINVISTLEH
+646 DEINVISALED
-657 VPTLNVDEEML
+657 VPTLNVDEQML
-668 EEGSVDN
+668 EEESVDN
-675 KAEEPSEEVP
+675 KAEEPSEEAA
-685 ESTNLPVFLSTE
+685 ESTNLPGFLSTE

-712 VPVPE
+712 VPE
-717 KAKNQVVVIQSFKQ
+717 KAKNQVVVIQSFKK
-731 YLSGVSSTDDE
+731 YLSGVSSTDDG
-742 VYSSE
+742 VYASD
-747 ITTNNKDVE
+747 ITTNNKDDE

-777 SKMIKGAPKRE
+777 SKLIKAAPRRE
-788 KKNSD
+788 KKNSY
-793 QKQSEL
+793 QKQSQF

>member
-1 MPRQIRVSTE
+1 
-11 YSGVYF
+11 
-17 VKLANQ
+17 
-23 DQSFF
+23 
-28 IRYKRNGKSVEE
+28 
-40 KAGRS
+40 
-45 NQGWNAEK
+45 
-53 AYQLRTERLSETSAA
+53 LSETSAA
-68 GNEMLSKSD
+68 GNEMHSKSD

-95 LRSKLKGR
+95 LRNKLKGR
-103 ANDVYRFK
+103 ANDIYRFK

-225 FNLNWGDID
+225 FNLNWVDID
-234 FYNKNITVKSDKKG
+234 FYNKTITVKSDKKG

-291 LLRIRE
+291 LLRIRK

-477 EFDTEEEFIVG
+477 EFDTEEEFIIG

-575 KQNETLKIQPK
+575 KQNETLKTQPK

-616 DLIDVSAA
+616 DLIDVSAV

-646 YEINVISTLEH
+646 YEINVISTLED

-697 PAEEQEEIFS
+697 PAEEQEELFS

>member
-53 AYQLRTERLSETSAA
+53 AYQLRTERMSGTSAA
-68 GNEMLSKSD
+68 GNELQSNSD
-77 LHSQQDWTFS
+77 LLSQQDWTFS

-95 LRSKLKGR
+95 LRNKLKGR
-103 ANDVYRFK
+103 ANDIYRFK

-121 TPSCVTQDDIR
+121 TPSCVTQDDIE

-234 FYNKNITVKSDKKG
+234 FYNKTITVKSDKKG
-248 EQPTIPLNEMA
+248 DQPTIPLNEMA

-351 SRTNSK
+351 SRTNSE
-357 NIIADGEPNLLDATE
+357 NIIADGEHNLSNATE

-381 NVELLAEE
+381 NAELLAEE
-389 VLEVDCPVED
+389 VQETDCPVED

-419 AEPLEKENPET
+419 AEPLEKEIPET
-430 DIPEEQV
+430 DIPEEQE

-450 LHENVFSNSCEAE
+450 LHENVFS
-463 QEDDYSPEYIEKVT
+463 
-477 EFDTEEEFIVG
+477 
-488 EEESIIVKEE
+488 
-498 FIIGEEES
+498 
-506 IIVKEEF
+506 
-513 IIAEK
+513 
-518 ESKETVAEE
+518 
-527 VKIYFQGSNESTENI
+527 
-542 VKVYEKESQE
+542 
-552 YSKVSAA
+552 
-559 VKEKSSQS
+559 KS
-567 HNAFTEFF
+567 H
-575 KQNETLKIQPK
+575 
-586 DVPENPSTPAEVSGF
+586 
-601 TGDVDS
+601 
-607 EPKVKELNE
+607 
-616 DLIDVSAA
+616 
-624 NQDGEAKEVNDE
+624 
-636 SEIMSNEQNQ
+636 
-646 YEINVISTLEH
+646 
-657 VPTLNVDEEML
+657 
-668 EEGSVDN
+668 
-675 KAEEPSEEVP
+675 
-685 ESTNLPVFLSTE
+685 
-697 PAEEQEEIFS
+697 
-707 NQSMP
+707 
-712 VPVPE
+712 
-717 KAKNQVVVIQSFKQ
+717 
-731 YLSGVSSTDDE
+731 
-742 VYSSE
+742 
-747 ITTNNKDVE
+747 
-756 NKTKPKVRP
+756 
-765 SIKELKNDLILL
+765 
-777 SKMIKGAPKRE
+777 
-788 KKNSD
+788 
-793 QKQSEL
+793 

>member
-53 AYQLRTERLSETSAA
+53 AYQLRTERMSGTSAA
-68 GNEMLSKSD
+68 GNELQSNSD
-77 LHSQQDWTFS
+77 LLSQQVWTFS

-95 LRSKLKGR
+95 LRNKLKGR
-103 ANDVYRFK
+103 ANDIYRFK

-121 TPSCVTQDDIR
+121 TPSCVTQDDIE
-132 RFKHNLQNRELKP
+132 RFKHNLQNRNLKP

-234 FYNKNITVKSDKKG
+234 FYNKTITVKSDKKG
-248 EQPTIPLNEMA
+248 DQPTIPLNEMA

-291 LLRIRE
+291 LLRIRK

-351 SRTNSK
+351 SRTNSE
-357 NIIADGEPNLLDATE
+357 NIIADGEHNLSNATE

-381 NVELLAEE
+381 NAELLAEE
-389 VLEVDCPVED
+389 VQETDCTVED

-419 AEPLEKENPET
+419 AEPLEKEIPET
-430 DIPEEQV
+430 DIPEEQE

-450 LHENVFSNSCEAE
+450 LHENVFSKSHEAE
-463 QEDDYSPEYIEKVT
+463 QEEDYSPEYIEKVT
-477 EFDTEEEFIVG
+477 EFDAEEESIVA
-488 EEESIIVKEE
+488 EEESIIVEE
-498 FIIGEEES
+498 
-506 IIVKEEF
+506 
-513 IIAEK
+513 
-518 ESKETVAEE
+518 ESKETVEEE
-527 VKIYFQGSNESTENI
+527 VEIYFQGSNESTENI
-542 VKVYEKESQE
+542 VKVREKESQE
-552 YSKVSAA
+552 YSQVSAP

-567 HNAFTEFF
+567 YNAFTEFF
-575 KQNETLKIQPK
+575 KQTEALKTQQE
-586 DVPENPSTPAEVSGF
+586 DVPVNPSTPAEE
-601 TGDVDS
+601 TGLTGNVAS
-607 EPKVKELNE
+607 EPKVEELNE

-624 NQDGEAKEVNDE
+624 NRDGEAKEANDE
-636 SEIMSNEQNQ
+636 SEIMSNEPNQ
-646 YEINVISTLEH
+646 DEINVISALED
-657 VPTLNVDEEML
+657 VPTLNVDEQML
-668 EEGSVDN
+668 EEESVDN
-675 KAEEPSEEVP
+675 KAEEPSEEAA
-685 ESTNLPVFLSTE
+685 ESTNLPGFLSTE

-712 VPVPE
+712 VPE
-717 KAKNQVVVIQSFKQ
+717 KAKNQVVVIQSFKK
-731 YLSGVSSTDDE
+731 YLSGVSSTDDG
-742 VYSSE
+742 VYASD
-747 ITTNNKDVE
+747 ITTNNKDAE

-777 SKMIKGAPKRE
+777 SKLIKAAPRRE
-788 KKNSD
+788 KKNSY
-793 QKQSEL
+793 QKQSQF